1 MGYFYALLAAFLFGA
16 NGSVSKVI
24 IEAGFSAIQLT
35 QMRVLGAAIIS
46 GIVLLVLDR
55 RSFRLPPRQWP
66 VIIVLGVVGVG
77 LLQATYAFAIALLP
91 VGIALL
97 LEYLAV
103 LIVAVVAFF
112 FFKEKVHI
120 RLWAA
125 IALVIVGLIVVA
137 EIWASTLN
145 PIGVLWGL
153 AAAIS
158 LATYFL
164 VGERQLKT
172 ISPLALSFWT
182 MSVASLFWAPFSR
195 WWTFTSETFTTVTSL
210 GGSLGGISVPVW
222 LLIVWNVTL
231 GSFAPFLLS
240 LSALKRLS
248 ATAAGIVA
256 TSEIIFA
263 FITAWLWLQEALSTW
278 QVIGASVVF
287 GGIVIA
293 QTARSSDV
301 VVQADLALETGP
313 IIWRVKVSE
322 ENNPR
327 RQAVEPQP

>member
-1 MGYFYALLAAFLFGA
+1 MGYIYGLIAAFLFGA

-24 IEAGFSAIQLT
+24 IQAGFSAMQLT

-46 GIVLLVLDR
+46 GLVLLVLDR
-55 RSFRLPPRQWP
+55 RSFRLQRRQWP
-66 VIIVLGVVGVG
+66 VVIFMGIVGVAM
-77 LLQATYAFAIALLP
+77 LQVTYALAIALLP

-103 LIVAVVAFF
+103 LIVAIVAFF
-112 FFKEKVHI
+112 FFKEKVRL
-120 RLWAA
+120 RLWVA
-125 IALVIVGLIVVA
+125 IGFVMMGLVVVA

-145 PIGVLWGL
+145 PTGVMWGL
-153 AAAIS
+153 LAALS
-158 LATYFL
+158 LATYFI
-164 VGERQLKT
+164 VGEKQLKT

-182 MSVASLFWAPFSR
+182 MSTAAIFWLPLSG
-195 WWTFTSETFTTVTSL
+195 WWELDVSSFTTMAAV
-210 GGSLGGISVPVW
+210 GSGPDSTMVPLWV
-222 LLIVWNVTL
+222 LLAWNVVL

-256 TSEIIFA
+256 TSEIAFA
-263 FITAWLWLQEALSTW
+263 FVTAWLWLQEALSLL
-278 QVIGASVVF
+278 QVIGASIVL

-313 IIWRVKVSE
+313 IVLPE
-322 ENNPR
+322 EKKLT
-327 RQAVEPQP
+327 EESS

>member
-1 MGYFYALLAAFLFGA
+1 MGYIYGLTAAFLFGA

-24 IEAGFSAIQLT
+24 IQAGFSAMQLT

-46 GIVLLVLDR
+46 GLVLLVLDR
-55 RSFRLPPRQWP
+55 RSFRLQRRQWP
-66 VIIVLGVVGVG
+66 VVIFMGIVGVAM
-77 LLQATYAFAIALLP
+77 LQVTYALAIALLP

-103 LIVAVVAFF
+103 LIVAIVAFF
-112 FFKEKVHI
+112 FFKEKVRL
-120 RLWAA
+120 RLWVA
-125 IALVIVGLIVVA
+125 IGFVMMGLVVVA

-145 PIGVLWGL
+145 PTGVMWGL
-153 AAAIS
+153 LAALS
-158 LATYFL
+158 LATYFI
-164 VGERQLKT
+164 VGEKQLKT

-182 MSVASLFWAPFSR
+182 MSTAAIFWLPLSG
-195 WWTFTSETFTTVTSL
+195 WWELDVSSFTTMAAV
-210 GGSLGGISVPVW
+210 GSGPDSTMVPLWV
-222 LLIVWNVTL
+222 LLAWNVVL

-256 TSEIIFA
+256 TSEIAFA
-263 FITAWLWLQEALSTW
+263 FVTAWLWLQEALSLL
-278 QVIGASVVF
+278 QVIGASIVL

-313 IIWRVKVSE
+313 IVLPE
-322 ENNPR
+322 EKKLTEES
-327 RQAVEPQP
+327 A

>member
-24 IEAGFSAIQLT
+24 IQSGFSATQLT

-46 GIVLLVLDR
+46 GLVLLMLDKK
-55 RSFRLPPRQWP
+55 SFYLPKKQWAT
-66 VIIVLGVVGVG
+66 ILVLGIVGVAM
-77 LLQATYAFAIALLP
+77 LQATYAFAIELLP

-103 LIVAVVAFF
+103 LLVALVAFF
-112 FFKEKVHI
+112 FFKEKVRL
-120 RLWAA
+120 RLWVA
-125 IALVIVGLIVVA
+125 IGFVMVGLVVVA

-145 PIGVLWGL
+145 PIGVMWGL
-153 AAAIS
+153 LAAVT

-164 VGERQLKT
+164 VGEKQLKT

-182 MSVASLFWAPFSR
+182 MSVATVFWAPLSG
-195 WWTFTSETFTTVTSL
+195 WWELEWSDFAILAAVGPGDDALVLPLWAFFL
-210 GGSLGGISVPVW
+210 
-222 LLIVWNVTL
+222 WNIIL

-248 ATAAGIVA
+248 ATVAGILA
-256 TSEIIFA
+256 TSEIAFA
-263 FITAWLWLQEALSTW
+263 FITAWLWLQEQLTVL
-278 QVIGASVVF
+278 QVVGASIVL

-293 QTARSSDV
+293 QSARSSDV

-313 IIWRVKVSE
+313 IILPDVQELE
-322 ENNPR
+322 ENPR
-327 RQAVEPQP
+327 